1 MQNSGGRNCLAES
14 LTESHFDKLSDRE
27 RLFVAETPEAEG
39 VGDDAD
45 GAEGHT
51 GGGDHRVQ
59 EETVD
64 WVEDSGGDWHG
75 QDVVEEGP
83 EKILPDDP
91 DCTAGKG
98 DHLRKFRQIR

>member
-1 MQNSGGRNCLAES
+1 MAES